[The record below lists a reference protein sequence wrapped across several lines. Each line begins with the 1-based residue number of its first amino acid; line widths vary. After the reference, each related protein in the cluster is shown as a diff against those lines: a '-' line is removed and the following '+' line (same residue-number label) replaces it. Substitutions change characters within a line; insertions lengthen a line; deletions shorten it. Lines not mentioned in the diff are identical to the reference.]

1 MWPAEPVNRPI
12 AAIGPCESAGHQS
25 PAIASLIF
33 SFCFLSSARRA
44 VSGARF
50 ARNAC
55 HWLIGRRGVEVEEII
70 RRIEFLRQEH
80 RDLDAAIEA
89 LGAAAAPDHLQ
100 LARIKKRKLRLK
112 DEIALL
118 EDQLIPDIIA

>member
-44 VSGARF
+44 VSGAGLRVS
-50 ARNAC
+50 AVIRASIPAC
-55 HWLIGRRGVEVEEII
+55 LAISAEAWAFSIRMSPFVSDRGNE
-70 RRIEFLRQEH
+70 
-80 RDLDAAIEA
+80 
-89 LGAAAAPDHLQ
+89 
-100 LARIKKRKLRLK
+100 
-112 DEIALL
+112 
-118 EDQLIPDIIA
+118 